1 MALPSSE
8 NINFKSSKMLW
19 SWVREEVEERVK
31 EGEGGRNEFDGIVR
45 MARIA
50 AAGMIVD
57 FILLLCRLV
66 SEVSSY

>member
-1 MALPSSE
+1 
-8 NINFKSSKMLW
+8 
-19 SWVREEVEERVK
+19 VEERVK